1 MVERDLCAF
10 NTCVIYII
18 IMHVLYHIHVH
29 ARRYCILYSENFHF
43 GIFFVSFSL
52 CVMHVPVIGSTFL
65 ILSFEDNVSQAV
77 SPAQYDVSK
86 FIFISQI
93 RQTSKARDISISSLS
108 TSISAPLAVAPTS
121 SSSSSS
127 SSTHGKSLTLG
138 RHSSK

>member
-1 MVERDLCAF
+1 MAL
-10 NTCVIYII
+10 
-18 IMHVLYHIHVH
+18 L
-29 ARRYCILYSENFHF
+29 
-43 GIFFVSFSL
+43 
-52 CVMHVPVIGSTFL
+52 FL

-127 SSTHGKSLTLG
+127 SSHGKSLTLG